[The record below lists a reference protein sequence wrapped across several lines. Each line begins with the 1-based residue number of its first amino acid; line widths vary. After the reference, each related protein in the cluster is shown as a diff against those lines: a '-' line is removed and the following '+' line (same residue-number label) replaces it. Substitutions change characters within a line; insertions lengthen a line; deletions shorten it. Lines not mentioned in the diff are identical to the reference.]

1 MKTNQTIINQVKVNC
16 ARVNVVGEQ
25 TVTVTQPP
33 TGENALLL
41 EDGSVLLLEDNKYFK
56 LEK

>member
-16 ARVNVVGEQ
+16 ARVNVVGDQ
-25 TVTVTQPP
+25 TVIITQPP
-33 TGENALLL
+33 TGESALLL